1 MEELIVVRNDVA
13 SLSIDVSKTIVEIE
27 REIKF
32 LKEKEELIKQTVLE
46 EMERKGIIKVET
58 DDLLINYI
66 APSDRETLNSK
77 KLKAEKPDTYDE
89 YVKITPVK
97 SIIRIK
103 VKEKTE
109 EKEKLEK
116 IKEILN

>member
-1 MEELIVVRNDVA
+1 MEELIVVQDEIALLNREVNN
-13 SLSIDVSKTIVEIE
+13 TIVEIE

-66 APSDRETLNSK
+66 APSDRETLDSK
-77 KLKAEKPDTYDE
+77 RLRAEKQDVYDE
-89 YVKITPVK
+89 YIKITPAK
-97 SIIRIK
+97 SSIRIK
-103 VKEKTE
+103 TKQ
-109 EKEKLEK
+109 
-116 IKEILN
+116 

>member
-1 MEELIVVRNDVA
+1 MEELIVVQDEIALLNREVNN
-13 SLSIDVSKTIVEIE
+13 TIVEIE

-66 APSDRETLNSK
+66 APSDRETLDSK
-77 KLKAEKPDTYDE
+77 RLRAEKQDIYDE
-89 YVKITPVK
+89 YIKITPVK
-97 SIIRIK
+97 SSIRIK
-103 VKEKTE
+103 TKQ
-109 EKEKLEK
+109 
-116 IKEILN
+116 